1 MADLLVV
8 EDEEKIGQL
17 LVTALEANGH
27 RVTWRRTGTEALA
40 SARTGSFDLALL
52 DLGLPDVDGIE
63 VCRELTRR
71 QTPCVVVV
79 LTARRDEMDVVEGL
93 ESGADDYLTKPFR
106 MTELLARVRAHL
118 RRASAGRLV
127 TEVFH

>member
-17 LVTALEANGH
+17 LVSALKANGH
-27 RVTWRRTGTEALA
+27 RVTWRRTGTEALD
-40 SARTGSFDLALL
+40 SIRSGTFELALV
-52 DLGLPDVDGIE
+52 DLGLPDVDGID
-63 VCRELTRR
+63 VCRELKRR
-71 QTPCVVVV
+71 QTQCVVVV
-79 LTARRDEMDVVEGL
+79 LTARREEMDVVEGL

-118 RRASAGRLV
+118 RRASAGEFV
-127 TEVFH
+127 TG